1 MRSIRISTRTL
12 SRVRIACAS
21 LGACLLLGACAD
33 RSGISPSARR
43 AEPAAVGLAT
53 ASPEFQWPD
62 ERWWQRY
69 GDARLDELVDRA
81 LADNPSLKAA
91 QSRLDR
97 ARSFVD
103 FADASAGPRLDA
115 AITALRQRYSENGLV
130 PASVAGTTASTH
142 VGLLDFS
149 WELDFFGRNRAALQA
164 ALGSARAAEAEVQ
177 AAKVLLASQVVR
189 SWVELARLQEQ
200 RRLARH
206 TLEENEQLLGLVTQ
220 RVRAGV
226 DNRVELR
233 RAQGAVP
240 RARAAIEALDGEIAL
255 VRNTLAALTAQPTQ
269 ALAGLEAPLP
279 AAPPS
284 AVPEQ
289 IPADLLGRRA
299 DVAAAR
305 WRIEAAIGARDATSA
320 RFYPNVNLVAFAGF
334 SSLGLASWLESGSA
348 VWGVG
353 PAIRLPLFDAGR
365 LRAELR
371 GRTADL
377 DEAVHVYNTAI
388 AEAARDVAD
397 QVASL
402 RSLARRDREQRDA
415 LAAAEDAHAFAVQRY
430 RAGLDTYRDV
440 RSAQLAVI
448 AERHVSANLAARSVE
463 LHAGLA
469 RALGGGYQN
478 LEDRTNGSP
487 R

>member
-1 MRSIRISTRTL
+1 M
-12 SRVRIACAS
+12 
-21 LGACLLLGACAD
+21 
-33 RSGISPSARR
+33 
-43 AEPAAVGLAT
+43 
-53 ASPEFQWPD
+53 
-62 ERWWQRY
+62 
-69 GDARLDELVDRA
+69 
-81 LADNPSLKAA
+81 
-91 QSRLDR
+91 
-97 ARSFVD
+97 
-103 FADASAGPRLDA
+103 
-115 AITALRQRYSENGLV
+115 
-130 PASVAGTTASTH
+130 
-142 VGLLDFS
+142 
-149 WELDFFGRNRAALQA
+149 
-164 ALGSARAAEAEVQ
+164 
-177 AAKVLLASQVVR
+177 
-189 SWVELARLQEQ
+189 
-200 RRLARH
+200 
-206 TLEENEQLLGLVTQ
+206 
-220 RVRAGV
+220 
-226 DNRVELR
+226 
-233 RAQGAVP
+233 
-240 RARAAIEALDGEIAL
+240 
-255 VRNTLAALTAQPTQ
+255 
-269 ALAGLEAPLP
+269 
-279 AAPPS
+279 
-284 AVPEQ
+284 
-289 IPADLLGRRA
+289 
-299 DVAAAR
+299 
-305 WRIEAAIGARDATSA
+305 
-320 RFYPNVNLVAFAGF
+320 NLVAFAGF

-415 LAAAEDAHAFAVQRY
+415 LAAAEDAHSFAVQRY

-469 RALGGGYQN
+469 RALGGGYQS